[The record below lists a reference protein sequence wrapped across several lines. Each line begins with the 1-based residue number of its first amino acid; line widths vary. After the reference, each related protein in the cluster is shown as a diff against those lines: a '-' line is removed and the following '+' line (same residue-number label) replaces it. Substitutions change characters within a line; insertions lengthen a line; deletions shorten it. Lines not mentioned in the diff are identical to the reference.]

1 VEPNEPLTE
10 SSGEEKLK
18 NVYDVFAER
27 GFVEQV
33 TDEAE
38 LRCLLQ
44 NEHVTCYI
52 GFDPTATS
60 LHIGSLV
67 PIMALMHM
75 QECGHRPIILIGGGT
90 GLIGD
95 PSGKSE
101 MRQILTREEIDYNAT
116 CLQKQLSRYMDFG
129 KGKAILLNNAE
140 WLTGLKYIEFLRDI
154 GRHFSVNKMLAA
166 ESYRT
171 RLETGLNFIEF
182 NYMLLQA
189 YDFLHL
195 FTHYGCVLQMG
206 GNDQWGNM
214 LAGSDL
220 IRRVEGKNAFSITFP
235 LITTS
240 HGYKMG
246 KTEKGTVWLDP
257 ELTSPHEYY
266 QFWINTDDSDVERF
280 LALFTFLPMKEIE
293 EVRNLIDSRLN
304 MAKAVLAFEATKIT
318 HGQEAAIA
326 AWKMSTT
333 AFNTKSVEKGLF
345 PSCSIPR
352 EADSDVRGWADITI
366 PSLTLKASGTVIPS
380 TKKSRAELEKGIPA
394 FKLACEVG
402 LAGTSGEARRLI
414 AQGGIYV
421 NDRPIEEF
429 DEKITINDLNEHG
442 EIHLRKGKKKHAL
455 ITVK

>member
-1 VEPNEPLTE
+1 V
-10 SSGEEKLK
+10 KLK

-38 LRCLLQ
+38 LRSLLQ

-101 MRQILTREEIDYNAT
+101 MRQILTRENIDYNAF
-116 CLQKQLSRYMDFG
+116 CLQRQLSRYMDFG

-166 ESYRT
+166 ESYRM

-189 YDFLHL
+189 YDFLYL
-195 FTHYGCVLQMG
+195 FTNYGCVLQMG

-257 ELTSPHEYY
+257 ELTSPYEYY

-280 LALFTFLPMKEIE
+280 LSLFTFLPMNEIL
-293 EVRNLIDSRLN
+293 EVRNLVDSRLN

-318 HGQEAAIA
+318 HGGEAAIA
-326 AWKMSTT
+326 AWTASAT
-333 AFNTKSVEKGLF
+333 AFNTKPIEGGLF
-345 PSCSIPR
+345 PSSGIPR
-352 EADSDVRGWADITI
+352 QDVARDVSAI
-366 PSLTLKASGTVIPS
+366 PTSER
-380 TKKSRAELEKGIPA
+380 SRSELEKGIPA

-402 LAGTSGEARRLI
+402 LAGSSGEARRLI
-414 AQGGIYV
+414 VQGGIYI
-421 NDRPIEEF
+421 NDRPIEKF
-429 DEKITINDLNEHG
+429 DEMITINHLNEHG